1 MMRARRTT
9 VLAFGRQM
17 NLIFETR
24 KLDGLRD
31 KERETAVSTLAQ
43 LLMQAAGLVVEELRD
58 DQH

>member
-1 MMRARRTT
+1 MRPRKTT
-9 VLAFGRQM
+9 VLALGRQM

-31 KERETAVSTLAQ
+31 KEREKAVSTLAQ
-43 LLMQAAGLVVEELRD
+43 LLMQAAGLVVEEFSD